1 MSRIADVGW
10 RTTGRFLKIAPVP
23 DVPVAKPLELPGRG
37 STVYVDTGLPPTA
50 DSATRPTLILLHALA
65 TTGLLCWYPSMEAL
79 SQRYR
84 VVVFD
89 QRWHGRGIRS
99 SQFRLDDCADDVAA
113 VADAL
118 GIDTFVPVGYSMG
131 SLVAQLVWH
140 RHPSRVDGAVLG
152 ASTMYFHPQ
161 RGEVR
166 ALRSAADGIYR
177 RAARRIGPL
186 PDEPAITTA
195 DGGRGWAFG
204 QFRSTSNAEIAGAA
218 AALSS
223 FDSSSWIGTMT
234 VPTSVVIPA
243 KDRAIPA
250 ARQRQL
256 ARALPNS
263 TTYEFEGGHASVV
276 LNAEAF
282 RPALLAACASV
293 ATRLASA
300 SRSQRG
306 QH

>member
-1 MSRIADVGW
+1 MSRFADVGW

-23 DVPVAKPLELPGRG
+23 ELPVAKPLDLPGRG
-37 STVYVDTGLPPTA
+37 STSYVDTGLPPSA
-50 DSATRPTLILLHALA
+50 DAAARPTLILLHALA
-65 TTGLLCWYPSMEAL
+65 TTGLLCWYPSLAAL

-99 SQFRLDDCADDVAA
+99 PQFRLNDCADDVAA

-131 SLVAQLVWH
+131 SLVSQLVWH
-140 RHPSRVDGAVLG
+140 RHPSRVDGAVLA
-152 ASTMYFHPQ
+152 ASTMYFHPK

-166 ALRSAADGIYR
+166 SLRTAADGIYR
-177 RAARRIGPL
+177 RAARRIEPL
-186 PDEPAITTA
+186 SAEPAALSA
-195 DGGRGWAFG
+195 DDGRGWAFG
-204 QFRSTSNAEIAGAA
+204 QFRSTSNAEVAGAA

-223 FDSSSWIGTMT
+223 FDSSPWIGQMT
-234 VPTSVVIPA
+234 VPTAVVIPT

-263 TTYEFEGGHASVV
+263 TTYEFDGGHASVV
-276 LNAEAF
+276 LRADAF

-300 SRSQRG
+300 ARSHRE